1 LINIG
6 FLIKISLATLNPQKG
21 VSKKYHRDYK
31 HHTEIMFEE
40 ELYNFRK
47 ELENL
52 GYCKTVINNYP
63 KYVIHFLDFIQEIS
77 TKITANQI
85 KDYHKHLQEKPN
97 QVRQGTL
104 SQSYIHSQLLAIRMY
119 FEYLERISKINR
131 NPFTL
136 RLKSPVNEVKIILTQ
151 EEIQSLYNH
160 CKSLEE
166 TIILHLCYGCGL
178 RRTEAQNLN
187 KTDINIEKKLL
198 FVRKGKGKKR
208 RVIPITEGITE
219 DFKLFL
225 KHQINTEELP
235 FLIDNRG
242 NRMSGNTIYKVFKN
256 LLKKA
261 KIQEVTLH
269 HLRHSIATHLLE
281 NDMSIEMVRDFLGHQ
296 QLSTTQIY
304 TRINQVKMK

>member
-1 LINIG
+1 ML
-6 FLIKISLATLNPQKG
+6 
-21 VSKKYHRDYK
+21 
-31 HHTEIMFEE
+31 EE
-40 ELYNFRK
+40 ELYNFKK

-52 GYCKTVINNYP
+52 GYCKTVINDYP
-63 KYVIHFLDFIQEIS
+63 KYAVHFLEFTQEIT

-85 KDYHKHLQEKPN
+85 KNYQKHLAEKPN
-97 QVRQGTL
+97 QTRQGIL
-104 SQSYIHSQLLAIRMY
+104 SESYIHSQLLAIKMY
-119 FEYLERISKINR
+119 FEYLERINKINK

-151 EEIQSLYNH
+151 EEIQTLYNH
-160 CKSLEE
+160 CRSQKE

-187 KTDINIEKKLL
+187 KTDINIENKLL

-208 RVIPITEGITE
+208 RVIPITKSIAQ
-219 DFKLFL
+219 DFKQFL
-225 KHQINTEELP
+225 DYQINTEELP

-242 NRMSGNTIYKVFKN
+242 NRMSGDTIYKIFKN

-261 KIQEVTLH
+261 RIQEVTLH

-304 TRINQVKMK
+304 TRINQLKMR